1 VEGYSGTKNI
11 SNHCCSVAC
20 ISGYNFQCDIK
31 QLAHSYEELKCFKN
45 YKRLL
50 DIQKVFKDPQGGLAK
65 LAEVLYI

>member
-1 VEGYSGTKNI
+1 MTS
-11 SNHCCSVAC
+11 

-50 DIQKVFKDPQGGLAK
+50 DIQKIFKDPHGGLAG
-65 LAEVLYI
+65 LAQVPFMNVHLMFHAIYFF